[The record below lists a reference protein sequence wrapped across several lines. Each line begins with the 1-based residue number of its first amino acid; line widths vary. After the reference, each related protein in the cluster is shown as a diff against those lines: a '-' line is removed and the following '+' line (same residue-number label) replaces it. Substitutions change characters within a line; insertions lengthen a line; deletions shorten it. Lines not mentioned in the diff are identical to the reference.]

1 MQEVTIFCDGRSDL
15 SGVILLFQA
24 LVYLSPEDLLKGEM
38 EESLGKVQM
47 VLGILNTFKGAFEE
61 RREKLHTYYE
71 PGQEVREWDFHTM
84 MVFARLDSFLK
95 RLKMV
100 EVRL

>member
-1 MQEVTIFCDGRSDL
+1 M
-15 SGVILLFQA
+15 LFQA

>member
-1 MQEVTIFCDGRSDL
+1 M
-15 SGVILLFQA
+15 ILLLQA

-47 VLGILNTFKGAFEE
+47 VLGILNGFKEAFEE

-71 PGQEVREWDFHTM
+71 PGQEVREWDFHATV
-84 MVFARLDSFLK
+84 VFVRLDSFLK
-95 RLKMV
+95 RLEMV
-100 EVRL
+100 EVRLWS